1 MGAQHAR
8 RHVDRPAVI
17 NTMPAPFE
25 HRPVMLDE
33 IVELFA
39 GVPAGVV
46 LDATLGGGG
55 HAAALLERW
64 EHLTVLGI
72 DRDPAAR
79 AAATERL
86 ARFGGRFH
94 VHPGRFDHL
103 DDAMEAFDVTHLSG
117 AVFDLGVSSPQLD
130 DPERGFSYRHDAP
143 LDMRMDTGQTWSAAD
158 VVNGYDRDRLAQ
170 LIATYGDERFAS
182 RIANA
187 IVAARPIESTTQLA
201 QVVVSAIPAPARRTG
216 GHPAKRTFQAIRIE
230 VNGELDA
237 LPGAL
242 DAGMRYT
249 VPAGRV
255 AVLSYHSGE
264 DRIVKERM
272 RLAAT
277 GGCECP
283 PDLPC
288 MCDAVQTVRIVRRI
302 PRHPGPDEQLANRR
316 STSARLRV
324 VERIVDHPTRV
335 GANPTWGPEDG
346 GRR

>member
-1 MGAQHAR
+1 
-8 RHVDRPAVI
+8 
-17 NTMPAPFE
+17 
-25 HRPVMLDE
+25 
-33 IVELFA
+33 
-39 GVPAGVV
+39 
-46 LDATLGGGG
+46 
-55 HAAALLERW
+55 
-64 EHLTVLGI
+64 
-72 DRDPAAR
+72 
-79 AAATERL
+79 
-86 ARFGGRFH
+86 
-94 VHPGRFDHL
+94 
-103 DDAMEAFDVTHLSG
+103 
-117 AVFDLGVSSPQLD
+117 
-130 DPERGFSYRHDAP
+130 
-143 LDMRMDTGQTWSAAD
+143 
-158 VVNGYDRDRLAQ
+158 
-170 LIATYGDERFAS
+170 
-182 RIANA
+182 
-187 IVAARPIESTTQLA
+187 
-201 QVVVSAIPAPARRTG
+201 
-216 GHPAKRTFQAIRIE
+216 
-230 VNGELDA
+230 
-237 LPGAL
+237 
-242 DAGMRYT
+242 MRYT